1 MNLKEISMDK
11 EKTEPT
17 AEECIEAGCVSHLR
31 GHDAVVDL
39 RAQYAERMA
48 ETNNQQA

>member
-1 MNLKEISMDK
+1 VNVKENIMDN
-11 EKTEPT
+11 ETTEPT
-17 AEECIEAGCVSHLR
+17 AEECIEAGCVSYLR